1 MCKKYSPGFIVLI
14 IIAYIGLF
22 TAILLNMIFSIKASR
37 NVDYFKTLSTPEFR
51 KKMNQTFIMNLKF
64 DAELEDKDLCGEC
77 YRDKIHKWRNTTM
90 KKYTRTFEIE
100 LLKDVISYKNNCSEG
115 YKKCGKVNEYGDML
129 CLKLKEDEKC
139 PINHIIINNNSTKG
153 DDYQTFELGD
163 KYVHFTTDK
172 LLGNILTNITADE
185 KKEKTYLD
193 SASIKELK
201 KYNPDIWS
209 GYRNIF
215 LYLIADSYT
224 LPAKEE
230 LEDLIINY
238 ERREEYNSEK
248 ILEMNQKAKNFRK
261 LLLFLGI
268 FPFVLTAFIP
278 IDIGTYFGCKGTD
291 DKNCFENSHPK
302 SCVEACCGAIFIMLG
317 LCLFKYACT
326 PCFKG
331 SISQKR
337 LSITLFILFLPV
349 LLCSLICLII
359 CFIKKSNYNEFLKME
374 LIDDYKSGNI
384 LDDSLNKIK
393 IMIVDN
399 IIVISIFILYL
410 LLSFISNKIKDDDN
424 SDNYNTPHLLTS
436 Y

>member
-22 TAILLNMIFSIKASR
+22 TATLLNMIFSIKASR
-37 NVDYFKTLSTPEFR
+37 NVDYFKIISIPEFR

-64 DAELEDKDLCGEC
+64 DAELEDKDLYGEY
-77 YRDKIHKWRNTTM
+77 YRDKIYKWRNTTM

-100 LLKDVISYKNNCSEG
+100 LLKDVISYENNCSEG

-139 PINHIIINNNSTKG
+139 PINHIIINYNSNKS

-248 ILEMNQKAKNFRK
+248 ILEMNQKAKI
-261 LLLFLGI
+261 LGNYY
-268 FPFVLTAFIP
+268 
-278 IDIGTYFGCKGTD
+278 YF
-291 DKNCFENSHPK
+291 
-302 SCVEACCGAIFIMLG
+302 
-317 LCLFKYACT
+317 
-326 PCFKG
+326 
-331 SISQKR
+331 
-337 LSITLFILFLPV
+337 
-349 LLCSLICLII
+349 
-359 CFIKKSNYNEFLKME
+359 
-374 LIDDYKSGNI
+374 
-384 LDDSLNKIK
+384 
-393 IMIVDN
+393 
-399 IIVISIFILYL
+399 
-410 LLSFISNKIKDDDN
+410 
-424 SDNYNTPHLLTS
+424 
-436 Y
+436 

>member
-1 MCKKYSPGFIVLI
+1 M
-14 IIAYIGLF
+14 
-22 TAILLNMIFSIKASR
+22 
-37 NVDYFKTLSTPEFR
+37 
-51 KKMNQTFIMNLKF
+51 
-64 DAELEDKDLCGEC
+64 
-77 YRDKIHKWRNTTM
+77 
-90 KKYTRTFEIE
+90 
-100 LLKDVISYKNNCSEG
+100 
-115 YKKCGKVNEYGDML
+115 
-129 CLKLKEDEKC
+129 LKLKEDEKC
-139 PINHIIINNNSTKG
+139 PINHIIINYNSTKG

-172 LLGNILTNITADE
+172 LLGNILTNITVDE

-209 GYRNIF
+209 GYTNIF

-302 SCVEACCGAIFIMLG
+302 SCVEACCGPIFIMLG

-331 SISQKR
+331 NISQKR
-337 LSITLFILFLPV
+337 LSITLFILFLPD
-349 LLCSLICLII
+349 LLCSLISLII
-359 CFIKKSNYNEFLKME
+359 CFIKKK
-374 LIDDYKSGNI
+374 
-384 LDDSLNKIK
+384 
-393 IMIVDN
+393 
-399 IIVISIFILYL
+399 
-410 LLSFISNKIKDDDN
+410 
-424 SDNYNTPHLLTS
+424 
-436 Y
+436 